1 MENILVKDCS
11 QYKINVYQNGTRLV
25 ECPKDIRQEIL
36 GMPLIQ
42 ELFSTI
48 GISNDWLTSARQHKW
63 ENVRQELKSND
74 WKLPRQFLFNLTSIF
89 FSMYPY
95 IWIHHPNL
103 PNISIELQLSSTYPI
118 YVESIFK
125 IIYRRND
132 NGNN

>member
-63 ENVRQELKSND
+63 ENVRQELKSNG
-74 WKLPRQFLFNLTSIF
+74 WKLPSQFFSSLTSIF
-89 FSMYPY
+89 WGFYPY
-95 IWIHHPNL
+95 IWIQHPEI
-103 PNISIELQLSSTYPI
+103 PNISIQLELDDITPY
-118 YVESIFK
+118 YVRSIFRIVCEK
-125 IIYRRND
+125 EVND
-132 NGNN
+132 K